1 MSYITDSWEL
11 AAKTVIKKFEKRSM
25 NAYYCATKEEAK
37 DKILEL
43 IPKGAVITA
52 GGSESMAEAGVMDA
66 VKGPDYQFID
76 RTAGKDFQETREIY
90 SKAVLA
96 DYFLMSTNAFTEDGE
111 LVNIDGMGNRVACLC
126 YGPSHVIVL
135 ASMNKMCRTLDDAVN
150 RAHTLACPPNA
161 IRVKASTPC
170 SKTGICADCLGS
182 NSICCQTVITRNS
195 KVPGRI
201 TVILVGEPLGF

>member
-1 MSYITDSWEL
+1 MSYTTESWAL
-11 AAKTVIKKFEKRSM
+11 AAKTVMKKFEKRSM

-37 DKILEL
+37 EKILEL
-43 IPKGAVITA
+43 IPKGATVTA
-52 GGSESMAEAGVMDA
+52 GGSESMVEAGVMDA
-66 VKGPDYQFID
+66 VTGTDYQFID

-90 SKAVLA
+90 AKAVLA
-96 DYFLMSTNAFTEDGE
+96 DYFLMSTNAFTTQGE
-111 LVNIDGMGNRVACLC
+111 LVNIDGMGNRVACLS
-126 YGPSHVIVL
+126 YGPSNVIVL
-135 ASMNKMCRTLDDAVN
+135 ASMNKMCPTVEDAIR

-170 SKTGICADCLGS
+170 TKTGVCSDCMGS
-182 NSICCQTVITRNS
+182 GSICCQTVITQNS